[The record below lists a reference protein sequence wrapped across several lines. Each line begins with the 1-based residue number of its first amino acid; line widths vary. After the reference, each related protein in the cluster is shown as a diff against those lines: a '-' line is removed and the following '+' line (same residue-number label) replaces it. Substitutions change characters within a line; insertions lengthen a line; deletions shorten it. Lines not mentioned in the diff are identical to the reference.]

1 MPESLLIKG
10 DLEIPGEEITIRTS
24 RASGPGGQNVNK
36 VETAVELLF
45 NIAESTALGD
55 GDRRRLLENLGS
67 RLQSQG
73 QILAVRASSHRS
85 QRRNLR
91 EARERMAAI
100 LRAALEPPK
109 FRRKTGPTGG
119 SKRRRLKAK
128 KQKSEVK
135 RLRKRPSG
143 DD

>member
-1 MPESLLIKG
+1 MV
-10 DLEIPGEEITIRTS
+10 RTS

-36 VETAVELLF
+36 VETAVELLYDV
-45 NIAESTALGD
+45 AESNVLSE
-55 GDRRRLLENLGS
+55 GDRRRLLDVLGS
-67 RLQSQG
+67 RLQGQG
-73 QILAVRASSHRS
+73 RVLAVRASSHRS

-109 FRRKTGPTGG
+109 FRRKTRPTAG
-119 SKRRRLKAK
+119 SRRRRLTAK

-135 RLRKRPSG
+135 RLRRRPSR